1 MKEVTQQQKT
11 AVFLDRDGT
20 INEQMG
26 YINHLSRFHLLP
38 GVGEA
43 IRLLNER
50 NIPVVVI
57 TNQSGLAR
65 GYFPPSLLEEVHEK
79 MRRELADKG
88 AHVDGIYLCPHHPD
102 ARLIEYRK
110 TCECRKPRP
119 GLLKTA
125 AKDLHLDLIR
135 SYVVGDRWTDV
146 KTAANCRATSVLV
159 LTGYGKGE
167 LYYIGPGQQEQP
179 AYVAEDLHEAVL
191 WIISDLHEKASA
203 PVG

>member
-1 MKEVTQQQKT
+1 
-11 AVFLDRDGT
+11 
-20 INEQMG
+20 
-26 YINHLSRFHLLP
+26 
-38 GVGEA
+38 
-43 IRLLNER
+43 
-50 NIPVVVI
+50 VVI

-79 MRRELADKG
+79 MRRELAAKG

-110 TCECRKPRP
+110 SCECRKPRP

-125 AKDLHLDLIR
+125 AKDLHLDLLR

-159 LTGYGKGE
+159 LTGYGRGE
-167 LYYIGPGQQEQP
+167 LDYIGPGQQEQP
-179 AYVAEDLHEAVL
+179 AYVAEDLQKAVYRTSSRL
-191 WIISDLHEKASA
+191 LNPGLAHAPWFSDLSA
-203 PVG
+203 HFIPLWFNHYSVC